1 LAAPLSRLL
10 ESAWE
15 RMHWW
20 VGVMAVLYALSGIT
34 VVKPAE
40 VAVVLRWGRLVGA
53 TPVLQQHGPGLLIAF
68 PRPIDEVVRVETRR
82 ISELR
87 ISTLATAGEW
97 TDYNSLDPVT
107 SGYALTGDRNVVQA
121 EMIARYRVKD
131 PVAWAFYS
139 PDEEDVLRV
148 EVTAMM
154 VRSLGEMVVDRV
166 LSEGRKDLVATAM
179 ERAQAGLDAVHSG
192 LELSSLEL
200 VRLAPPTALVSAFD
214 EVQSAFIGAETRK
227 KEALAFA
234 QQAIPDAQAAADR
247 AVQGARAAAAGDAA
261 RAKGEAE
268 AFLALAREYRANPA
282 VVRERLYRDAIER
295 AIAGAAVTRW
305 VPPPSRD
312 GRYQGLRISIPPQPT
327 GSSQWAPPSQIDD
340 LGEDE

>member
-1 LAAPLSRLL
+1 
-10 ESAWE
+10 
-15 RMHWW
+15 MHWW
-20 VGVMAVLYALSGIT
+20 VAGMAVLYALSGIT

-53 TPVLQQHGPGLLIAF
+53 TPALQQHGPGLLIAF
-68 PRPIDEVVRVETRR
+68 PRPIDEVVRVETKR
-82 ISELR
+82 ISELW
-87 ISTLATAGEW
+87 ISTFATPGDW
-97 TDYNSLDPVT
+97 TYDSTLDPVT

-131 PVAWAFYS
+131 PVAWAFYG
-139 PDEEDVLRV
+139 PDEEDVLRF

-154 VRSLGEMVVDRV
+154 VRSLGEMGVDRV

-179 ERAQAGLDAVHSG
+179 QRAQAGLDAVHSG

-200 VRLAPPTALVSAFD
+200 VRLAPPGALLSAF
-214 EVQSAFIGAETRK
+214 EGVQSAFIGAETRK

-261 RAKGEAE
+261 RAKGEAD
-268 AFLALAREYRANPA
+268 AFLALAREYRANPV
-282 VVRERLYRDAIER
+282 VVRERLYRDAIDR
-295 AIAGAAVTRW
+295 AIARAADTRW
-305 VPPPSRD
+305 VPPPSG
-312 GRYQGLRISIPPQPT
+312 GRYQGLRISIGPSGSQQPA
-327 GSSQWAPPSQIDD
+327 GASQLAPSSQMDD
-340 LGEDE
+340 FEEH